1 MPGWTNPSKVREDW
15 IDGTSAD
22 QAERNVVAS
31 YADDWQRGCLASGPR
46 QSQREV
52 CPGQGTRA
60 TCPRNL
66 HRQITMNTTQHTD
79 NPFPALS
86 EEGQEQAARLIED
99 FKKAMANA
107 AEEALASLY
116 SDVMPYIE
124 GDSWSNFRRDAINQL
139 KGYNR
144 EKEIRPYDFRKIR
157 AKMLEEHREEIIGDL
172 NADLL
177 AEVEDLRSR
186 IQRERDIQ
194 ERRAY
199 L

>member
-1 MPGWTNPSKVREDW
+1 
-15 IDGTSAD
+15 
-22 QAERNVVAS
+22 
-31 YADDWQRGCLASGPR
+31 
-46 QSQREV
+46 
-52 CPGQGTRA
+52 
-60 TCPRNL
+60 
-66 HRQITMNTTQHTD
+66 
-79 NPFPALS
+79 
-86 EEGQEQAARLIED
+86 
-99 FKKAMANA
+99 MANA

-194 ERRAY
+194 DRRAY

>member
-1 MPGWTNPSKVREDW
+1 
-15 IDGTSAD
+15 
-22 QAERNVVAS
+22 
-31 YADDWQRGCLASGPR
+31 
-46 QSQREV
+46 
-52 CPGQGTRA
+52 
-60 TCPRNL
+60 
-66 HRQITMNTTQHTD
+66 MNTTQHTD

-144 EKEIRPYDFRKIR
+144 EKEIRPYDFSKIR